1 MLDVFDMLC
10 NISVTLKFL
19 METLC
24 LVIIVKFHFLQFLKK
39 DIKCWTFQ
47 EKVKLFSTNGAR

>member
-39 DIKCWTFQ
+39 I
-47 EKVKLFSTNGAR
+47 